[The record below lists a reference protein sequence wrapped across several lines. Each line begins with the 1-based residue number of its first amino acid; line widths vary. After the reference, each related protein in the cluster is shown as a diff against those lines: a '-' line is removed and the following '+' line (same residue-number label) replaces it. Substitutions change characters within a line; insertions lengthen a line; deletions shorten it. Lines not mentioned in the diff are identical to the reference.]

1 MLLYIELSGY
11 LRGILMKKLV
21 LIIFLVGFSR
31 VFPAFEVDVLGQ
43 LAASFGLPIAQ
54 SVYTANGTNFYS
66 TQQANTARLRV
77 KGSTEARLSGSV
89 QIGYQFP
96 MTNSLKGVGV
106 FCNIKI
112 EQFSM
117 GTSTN
122 DGKNFYKRE
131 GFNLGVGLTT
141 KFIFGSINSLVP
153 RDTIIGF
160 GLGAKV
166 LVAPKIDFV
175 GFPPPITPYVDLFVE
190 QRFFVARKLALVCG
204 INVGIDLM
212 IYQPADPYGY
222 ALFGHY
228 GAYMMFPA
236 YPSLSI
242 GLNIGLHFGN

>member
-1 MLLYIELSGY
+1 
-11 LRGILMKKLV
+11 MKKLV

-43 LAASFGLPIAQ
+43 LAASFGLPIPQA
-54 SVYTANGTNFYS
+54 VYTTNGINFYS
-66 TQQANTARLRV
+66 SPPQTGVARLRV

-96 MTNSLKGVGV
+96 KTNSLKGIGV

-112 EQFSM
+112 EQFSI

-122 DGKNFYKRE
+122 DGKSFNKRE
-131 GFNLGVGLTT
+131 GFNLGVGLAT

-160 GLGAKV
+160 GLGAKI

-190 QRFFVARKLALVCG
+190 QRFFVARKLALVGG

-212 IYQPADPYGY
+212 IYQPADGT
-222 ALFGHY
+222 ALFGGNY
-228 GAYMMFPA
+228 GAYMMFPV

>member
-1 MLLYIELSGY
+1 
-11 LRGILMKKLV
+11 MKKLV

-31 VFPAFEVDVLGQ
+31 VFAAFEVDVLGQ
-43 LAASFGLPIAQ
+43 LAASFGLPIPPQ
-54 SVYTANGTNFYS
+54 LVYITPNGFSPTNATGY
-66 TQQANTARLRV
+66 TRLRV

-96 MTNSLKGVGV
+96 KTNSLKGVGV

-122 DGKNFYKRE
+122 DGKNFYRRE

-212 IYQPADPYGY
+212 IYQPADPIGE
-222 ALFGHY
+222 ALFGGY
-228 GAYMMFPA
+228 GRFMTFPV

>member
-1 MLLYIELSGY
+1 
-11 LRGILMKKLV
+11 MKKLV

-31 VFPAFEVDVLGQ
+31 VFAAFEVDVLGQ
-43 LAASFGLPIAQ
+43 LAASFGVPIAQ
-54 SVYTANGTNFYS
+54 PFYTN
-66 TQQANTARLRV
+66 NTAPKTRTKF

-96 MTNSLKGVGV
+96 KTNSLKGVGV

-112 EQFSM
+112 EQFSI
-117 GTSTN
+117 GTSIDN
-122 DGKNFYKRE
+122 GKNFLKKE
-131 GFNLGVGLTT
+131 GFNLGIGLAT

-166 LVAPKIDFV
+166 LVAPKIEFSS
-175 GFPPPITPYVDLFVE
+175 PIPPITPYVDLFVE
-190 QRFFVARKLALVCG
+190 QRFFVARKLALVGG
-204 INVGIDLM
+204 INVGIDFM
-212 IYQPADPYGY
+212 IYQFSDDGT
-222 ALFGHY
+222 ALFGSY
-228 GAYMMFPA
+228 GPYMTA

>member
-1 MLLYIELSGY
+1 
-11 LRGILMKKLV
+11 MKKLV

-31 VFPAFEVDVLGQ
+31 VFAAFEVDVLGQ

-66 TQQANTARLRV
+66 TPQQANTARLRV

>member
-1 MLLYIELSGY
+1 
-11 LRGILMKKLV
+11 MKKLV

-31 VFPAFEVDVLGQ
+31 VFAAFEVDVLGQ
-43 LAASFGLPIAQ
+43 LAASFGVPIVQ
-54 SVYTANGTNFYS
+54 SVYTDGTNFYAS
-66 TQQANTARLRV
+66 ARANTRRLRV

-122 DGKNFYKRE
+122 DGKDFLKKE

-190 QRFFVARKLALVCG
+190 QRFFVARKLALVGG
-204 INVGIDLM
+204 INVGIDFM
-212 IYQPADPYGY
+212 IYQFSDPGT
-222 ALFGHY
+222 ALFGSY
-228 GAYMMFPA
+228 GPYITA
-236 YPSLSI
+236 YPTLSI

>member
-1 MLLYIELSGY
+1 M
-11 LRGILMKKLV
+11 MKKLV

-43 LAASFGLPIAQ
+43 LAASFGLPIANP
-54 SVYTANGTNFYS
+54 STNKI
-66 TQQANTARLRV
+66 R
-77 KGSTEARLSGSV
+77 GSTEARFSGSV

-96 MTNSLKGVGV
+96 KTNSLKGISV

-112 EQFSM
+112 EQWTIGIIYPAAES
-117 GTSTN
+117 N
-122 DGKNFYKRE
+122 KNVYKNE

-153 RDTIIGF
+153 RDTILGF

-166 LVAPKIDFV
+166 LVAPKIN
-175 GFPPPITPYVDLFVE
+175 FPSFIPVITPYVDLFVE
-190 QRFFVARKLALVCG
+190 QRFFVARKLALVGG

-212 IYQPADPYGY
+212 IHQFTDPYGTS
-222 ALFGHY
+222 LFGNY
-228 GAYMMFPA
+228 GTNMTA
-236 YPSLSI
+236 YPTLSI

>member
-1 MLLYIELSGY
+1 
-11 LRGILMKKLV
+11 MKKLV

-43 LAASFGLPIAQ
+43 LAASFGVPIAQ
-54 SVYTANGTNFYS
+54 PFYTNGSNRTKF
-66 TQQANTARLRV
+66 

-112 EQFSM
+112 EQFSI
-117 GTSTN
+117 GTSIDN
-122 DGKNFYKRE
+122 GKNFLKKE
-131 GFNLGVGLTT
+131 GFNLGVGLAT

-166 LVAPKIDFV
+166 LVPTKFDFPSPI
-175 GFPPPITPYVDLFVE
+175 PPVITPYVDLFVE
-190 QRFFVARKLALVCG
+190 QRFFVARKLALVGG
-204 INVGIDLM
+204 INVGIDFM
-212 IYQPADPYGY
+212 IYQFSDPGT
-222 ALFGHY
+222 ALFGSY
-228 GAYMMFPA
+228 GPYMTA
-236 YPSLSI
+236 YPTLSI

>member
-1 MLLYIELSGY
+1 
-11 LRGILMKKLV
+11 MKKLV

-43 LAASFGLPIAQ
+43 LAASFGLPMAGRF
-54 SVYTANGTNFYS
+54 YTDGSNVSA
-66 TQQANTARLRV
+66 TQRGNYTRGKV

-122 DGKNFYKRE
+122 DGKDFLKKE

-166 LVAPKIDFV
+166 LVAPKIEFSSPI
-175 GFPPPITPYVDLFVE
+175 PPPITPYVDLFVE
-190 QRFFVARKLALVCG
+190 QRFFVARKLALVGG
-204 INVGIDLM
+204 INVGIDFM
-212 IYQPADPYGY
+212 IYQFSDPGT
-222 ALFGHY
+222 ALFGSY
-228 GAYMMFPA
+228 GPYMTA
-236 YPSLSI
+236 YPTLSI

>member
-1 MLLYIELSGY
+1 
-11 LRGILMKKLV
+11 MKKLV

-43 LAASFGLPIAQ
+43 LAASFGLPMAGRF
-54 SVYTANGTNFYS
+54 YTDGSNVSATAEANMR
-66 TQQANTARLRV
+66 RLKV

-89 QIGYQFP
+89 QIGYQFHK
-96 MTNSLKGVGV
+96 TNSLKGIGV

-112 EQFSM
+112 EQFSI

-122 DGKNFYKRE
+122 DGKDFLKKE

-166 LVAPKIDFV
+166 LVSPKIEFSSPI
-175 GFPPPITPYVDLFVE
+175 PPPITPYVDLFVE
-190 QRFFVARKLALVCG
+190 QRFFVARKLALVGG
-204 INVGIDLM
+204 INVGIDFM
-212 IYQPADPYGY
+212 IYQFSDDGT
-222 ALFGHY
+222 ALFGSY
-228 GAYMMFPA
+228 GPYITA
-236 YPSLSI
+236 YPTLSI

>member
-1 MLLYIELSGY
+1 
-11 LRGILMKKLV
+11 MKKLV

-31 VFPAFEVDVLGQ
+31 VFAAFEVDVLGQ
-43 LAASFGLPIAQ
+43 LAASFGLPMADTFYR
-54 SVYTANGTNFYS
+54 SGTTLSATRGPNS
-66 TQQANTARLRV
+66 TRVRV

-96 MTNSLKGVGV
+96 KTNSLKGIGV

-122 DGKNFYKRE
+122 DGKSFNKRE
-131 GFNLGVGLTT
+131 GFNLGVGLAT

-166 LVAPKIDFV
+166 LVAPKIEFSYAI
-175 GFPPPITPYVDLFVE
+175 PPVITPYVDLFVE
-190 QRFFVARKLALVCG
+190 QRFFVARKLALVGG
-204 INVGIDLM
+204 INVGIDFM
-212 IYQPADPYGY
+212 IYQFNDPSGN
-222 ALFGHY
+222 ALFGDY
-228 GAYMMFPA
+228 GIFMMTFPV

>member
-1 MLLYIELSGY
+1 
-11 LRGILMKKLV
+11 MKKLV

-31 VFPAFEVDVLGQ
+31 VFAAFEVDVLGQ
-43 LAASFGLPIAQ
+43 LAASFGVPIAQ
-54 SVYTANGTNFYS
+54 PFYTNDSNRTKF
-66 TQQANTARLRV
+66 

-112 EQFSM
+112 EQFSI
-117 GTSTN
+117 GTSIDN
-122 DGKNFYKRE
+122 GKNFLKKE
-131 GFNLGVGLTT
+131 GFNLGVGLAT

-166 LVAPKIDFV
+166 LVPTKFDFPSPI
-175 GFPPPITPYVDLFVE
+175 PPVITPYVDLFVE
-190 QRFFVARKLALVCG
+190 QRFFVARKLALVGG
-204 INVGIDLM
+204 INVGIDFM
-212 IYQPADPYGY
+212 IYQFTDPGT
-222 ALFGHY
+222 ALFGSY
-228 GAYMMFPA
+228 GPYMTA
-236 YPSLSI
+236 YPTLSI

>member
-1 MLLYIELSGY
+1 
-11 LRGILMKKLV
+11 MKKLV

-31 VFPAFEVDVLGQ
+31 VFAAFEVDVLGQ
-43 LAASFGLPIAQ
+43 LAASFGVPIVQ
-54 SVYTANGTNFYS
+54 SVYTDGGNKFSATKTS
-66 TQQANTARLRV
+66 ANTRLKV
-77 KGSTEARLSGSV
+77 KGSTEARFSGSV

-96 MTNSLKGVGV
+96 KTNSLKGVGV

-122 DGKNFYKRE
+122 DGKNFLKKE

-166 LVAPKIDFV
+166 LVAPKIEFSSPI
-175 GFPPPITPYVDLFVE
+175 PPPITPYVDLFVE
-190 QRFFVARKLALVCG
+190 QRFFVARKLALVGG
-204 INVGIDLM
+204 INVGVDFM
-212 IYQPADPYGY
+212 IYQFSDDGT
-222 ALFGHY
+222 ALFGGY
-228 GAYMMFPA
+228 GPYMTA

>member
-1 MLLYIELSGY
+1 
-11 LRGILMKKLV
+11 MKKLV

-31 VFPAFEVDVLGQ
+31 VFAAFEVDVLGQ

-54 SVYTANGTNFYS
+54 SVYTANGTNFYA
-66 TQQANTARLRV
+66 TPRDNTYSKLRV

-96 MTNSLKGVGV
+96 KTNSLKGIGV

-122 DGKNFYKRE
+122 DGKNFLKRE
-131 GFNLGVGLTT
+131 GFNLGVGLAT

-212 IYQPADPYGY
+212 IYQPADPNGY

-228 GAYMMFPA
+228 GAYMIFPA

>member
-1 MLLYIELSGY
+1 
-11 LRGILMKKLV
+11 MKKLV

>member
-1 MLLYIELSGY
+1 
-11 LRGILMKKLV
+11 MKKLV

-31 VFPAFEVDVLGQ
+31 VFAAFEVDVLGQ
-43 LAASFGLPIAQ
+43 LAASFGLPMPQA
-54 SVYTANGTNFYS
+54 VYTADGTNFYARPP
-66 TQQANTARLRV
+66 ANGTRLRV

-96 MTNSLKGVGV
+96 MTNSLKGIGV

-131 GFNLGVGLTT
+131 GFNLGVGITS

-166 LVAPKIDFV
+166 LVAPKIDF
-175 GFPPPITPYVDLFVE
+175 GFPPPITPYIDLFVE

-212 IYQPADPYGY
+212 IYQPADPNGY

-228 GAYMMFPA
+228 GAFMIFPA

>member
-1 MLLYIELSGY
+1 
-11 LRGILMKKLV
+11 MKKLV

-43 LAASFGLPIAQ
+43 LAASFGLPMAGRF
-54 SVYTANGTNFYS
+54 YTDGSNVSA
-66 TQQANTARLRV
+66 TQRGNYTRGKV

-131 GFNLGVGLTT
+131 GFNLGVGIAT

>member
-1 MLLYIELSGY
+1 
-11 LRGILMKKLV
+11 MKKLV

-204 INVGIDLM
+204 INVGIDFM
-212 IYQPADPYGY
+212 IHQFTDPGTSLFGPYGTN
-222 ALFGHY
+222 
-228 GAYMMFPA
+228 MTA

>member
-1 MLLYIELSGY
+1 
-11 LRGILMKKLV
+11 MKKLV

-43 LAASFGLPIAQ
+43 LAASFGLPMANPFYMDTTTGNLYAQ
-54 SVYTANGTNFYS
+54 QVRG
-66 TQQANTARLRV
+66 NTRTKLKV

-96 MTNSLKGVGV
+96 KTNSLKGIGV

-122 DGKNFYKRE
+122 DGKNFLKKE
-131 GFNLGVGLTT
+131 GFNLGVGLAT

-212 IYQPADPYGY
+212 IYQPADPYGE
-222 ALFGHY
+222 ALFGGY
-228 GAYMMFPA
+228 GRFMIFPA

>member
-1 MLLYIELSGY
+1 
-11 LRGILMKKLV
+11 MKKLV

-66 TQQANTARLRV
+66 TQRANMARLRV

>member
-1 MLLYIELSGY
+1 
-11 LRGILMKKLV
+11 MKKLV

-222 ALFGHY
+222 ALFGYY

>member
-1 MLLYIELSGY
+1 
-11 LRGILMKKLV
+11 MKKLV

-31 VFPAFEVDVLGQ
+31 VFAAFEVDVLGQ
-43 LAASFGLPIAQ
+43 LAASFGVPIVQ
-54 SVYTANGTNFYS
+54 SVYTDGTNFYAS
-66 TQQANTARLRV
+66 ARANTRRLRV

-112 EQFSM
+112 EQFSI
-117 GTSTN
+117 GTSIDN
-122 DGKNFYKRE
+122 GKNFLKKE
-131 GFNLGVGLTT
+131 GFNLGVGLAT

-166 LVAPKIDFV
+166 LVPTKFDFPSPI
-175 GFPPPITPYVDLFVE
+175 PPVITPYVDLFVE
-190 QRFFVARKLALVCG
+190 QRFFVARKLALVGG

-212 IYQPADPYGY
+212 IHQFTDPYGTS
-222 ALFGHY
+222 LFGDY
-228 GAYMMFPA
+228 GTNMTA

>member
-1 MLLYIELSGY
+1 
-11 LRGILMKKLV
+11 MKKLV

-43 LAASFGLPIAQ
+43 LAASFGVPIAQ
-54 SVYTANGTNFYS
+54 PFYT
-66 TQQANTARLRV
+66 NTRDSKTTKF

-96 MTNSLKGVGV
+96 KTNSLKGVGV

-112 EQFSM
+112 EQFSI
-117 GTSTN
+117 GTSIDN
-122 DGKNFYKRE
+122 GKNFLKKE
-131 GFNLGVGLTT
+131 GFNLGVGLAT

-166 LVAPKIDFV
+166 LVPTKFDFPSPI
-175 GFPPPITPYVDLFVE
+175 PPVITPYVDLFVE
-190 QRFFVARKLALVCG
+190 QRFFVARKLALVGG
-204 INVGIDLM
+204 INVGIDFM
-212 IYQPADPYGY
+212 IYQFTDDGTS
-222 ALFGHY
+222 LFGTY
-228 GAYMMFPA
+228 GPYMTA
-236 YPSLSI
+236 YPTLSI

>member
-1 MLLYIELSGY
+1 
-11 LRGILMKKLV
+11 MKKLV

-43 LAASFGLPIAQ
+43 LAASFGVPMADKFYRNGNNLSATPTTTST
-54 SVYTANGTNFYS
+54 SVK
-66 TQQANTARLRV
+66 V
-77 KGSTEARLSGSV
+77 KGSTEARFSGSV

-131 GFNLGVGLTT
+131 GFNLGIGLTS

-166 LVAPKIDFV
+166 LVAPKIEFDFSI
-175 GFPPPITPYVDLFVE
+175 PPPITPYVDLFVE

-212 IYQPADPYGY
+212 IYQFNDPYGR
-222 ALFGHY
+222 ALFGDY
-228 GAYMMFPA
+228 GIFMMTFPV

>member
-1 MLLYIELSGY
+1 
-11 LRGILMKKLV
+11 MKKLV

-43 LAASFGLPIAQ
+43 LAASFGLPIPQA
-54 SVYTANGTNFYS
+54 VYTSNGTNFYS
-66 TQQANTARLRV
+66 TPTQTGVARLRV

-96 MTNSLKGVGV
+96 KTNSLKGIGV

-112 EQFSM
+112 EQFSI

-122 DGKNFYKRE
+122 DGKSFNKRE
-131 GFNLGVGLTT
+131 GFNLGVGIAT

-190 QRFFVARKLALVCG
+190 QRFFVARKLALVGG

-212 IYQPADPYGY
+212 IYQPADGT
-222 ALFGHY
+222 ALFGGNY
-228 GAYMMFPA
+228 GAYMMFPV

>member
-1 MLLYIELSGY
+1 
-11 LRGILMKKLV
+11 MKKLV

-43 LAASFGLPIAQ
+43 LAASFGLPMAGRFYTDGSNV
-54 SVYTANGTNFYS
+54 SVTQRSGYTRG
-66 TQQANTARLRV
+66 RV
-77 KGSTEARLSGSV
+77 KGSTEARFGGSV
-89 QIGYQFP
+89 QIGYQFS
-96 MTNSLKGVGV
+96 MTNSLKGIGV

-131 GFNLGVGLTT
+131 GFNLGVGLAT

-166 LVAPKIDFV
+166 LVAPKIDFSSPI
-175 GFPPPITPYVDLFVE
+175 PPPITPYVDLFVE
-190 QRFFVARKLALVCG
+190 QRFFVARKLALVGG

-212 IYQPADPYGY
+212 IYYPADPYGY
-222 ALFGHY
+222 ALFGNY
-228 GAYMMFPA
+228 GAIMTFPV

>member
-1 MLLYIELSGY
+1 
-11 LRGILMKKLV
+11 MKKLV

-66 TQQANTARLRV
+66 TQQANMARLRV

>member
-1 MLLYIELSGY
+1 
-11 LRGILMKKLV
+11 MKKLV

-190 QRFFVARKLALVCG
+190 QRFFVSRKLALVCG

>member
-1 MLLYIELSGY
+1 
-11 LRGILMKKLV
+11 MKKLV

-31 VFPAFEVDVLGQ
+31 VFAAFEVDVLGQ

-54 SVYTANGTNFYS
+54 SVYTDNGTNFYA
-66 TQQANTARLRV
+66 QQGNNRTRVRV

-96 MTNSLKGVGV
+96 KTNSLKGIGV

-122 DGKNFYKRE
+122 DGKNFLKRE
-131 GFNLGVGLTT
+131 GFNLGVGLAT

-212 IYQPADPYGY
+212 IYQPADPNGY

-228 GAYMMFPA
+228 GAIMIFPA

>member
-43 LAASFGLPIAQ
+43 LAASFGVPIAQ
-54 SVYTANGTNFYS
+54 PFYTNGSNRTKF
-66 TQQANTARLRV
+66 

-112 EQFSM
+112 EQFSI
-117 GTSTN
+117 GTSIDN
-122 DGKNFYKRE
+122 GKNFLKKE
-131 GFNLGVGLTT
+131 GFNLGVGLAT

-166 LVAPKIDFV
+166 LVPTKFDFPSPI
-175 GFPPPITPYVDLFVE
+175 PPVITPYVDLFVE
-190 QRFFVARKLALVCG
+190 QRFFVARKLALVGG
-204 INVGIDLM
+204 INVGIDFM
-212 IYQPADPYGY
+212 IYQFSDPGT
-222 ALFGHY
+222 ALFGSY
-228 GAYMMFPA
+228 GPYMTA
-236 YPSLSI
+236 YPTLSI

>member
-1 MLLYIELSGY
+1 
-11 LRGILMKKLV
+11 MKKLV

-31 VFPAFEVDVLGQ
+31 VFAAFEVDVLGQ
-43 LAASFGLPIAQ
+43 LAASFGLPMPQA
-54 SVYTANGTNFYS
+54 VYTKDGTNFYARP
-66 TQQANTARLRV
+66 QADMTRLRV

-96 MTNSLKGVGV
+96 MTNSLKGIGV

-122 DGKNFYKRE
+122 DGKSFNKRE
-131 GFNLGVGLTT
+131 GFNLGVGLAT

-166 LVAPKIDFV
+166 LVAPKIDF
-175 GFPPPITPYVDLFVE
+175 GFPPPITPYIDLFVE

-212 IYQPADPYGY
+212 IYQPADPNGY

-228 GAYMMFPA
+228 GAFMIFPA

>member
-1 MLLYIELSGY
+1 M
-11 LRGILMKKLV
+11 MKKLV

-31 VFPAFEVDVLGQ
+31 VFAAFEVDVLGQ
-43 LAASFGLPIAQ
+43 LAASFGVPIAQ
-54 SVYTANGTNFYS
+54 PFYTNGSNRTKF
-66 TQQANTARLRV
+66 

-112 EQFSM
+112 EQFSI
-117 GTSTN
+117 GTSIDN
-122 DGKNFYKRE
+122 GKNFLKKE
-131 GFNLGVGLTT
+131 GFNLGVGLAT

-166 LVAPKIDFV
+166 LVPTKFDFPSPI
-175 GFPPPITPYVDLFVE
+175 PPVITPYVDLFVE
-190 QRFFVARKLALVCG
+190 QRFFVARKLALVGG
-204 INVGIDLM
+204 INVGIDFM
-212 IYQPADPYGY
+212 IYQFTDDGTS
-222 ALFGHY
+222 LFGTY
-228 GAYMMFPA
+228 GPYMTA
-236 YPSLSI
+236 YPTLSI

>member
-1 MLLYIELSGY
+1 
-11 LRGILMKKLV
+11 MKKLV

-31 VFPAFEVDVLGQ
+31 VFAAFEVDVLGQ
-43 LAASFGLPIAQ
+43 LAASFGVPIVQ
-54 SVYTANGTNFYS
+54 SVYTDGSNFYATPRS
-66 TQQANTARLRV
+66 GQTLRRLKV

-96 MTNSLKGVGV
+96 KTNSLKGVGV

-122 DGKNFYKRE
+122 DGKDFLKKE

-166 LVAPKIDFV
+166 LVPTKFDFPSPI
-175 GFPPPITPYVDLFVE
+175 PPVITPYVDLFVE
-190 QRFFVARKLALVCG
+190 QRFFVARKLALVGG
-204 INVGIDLM
+204 INVGIDFM
-212 IYQPADPYGY
+212 IHQFTDPYGTS
-222 ALFGHY
+222 LFGTY
-228 GAYMMFPA
+228 GAYMTA
-236 YPSLSI
+236 YPTLSI

>member
-1 MLLYIELSGY
+1 
-11 LRGILMKKLV
+11 MKKLV

-43 LAASFGLPIAQ
+43 LAASFGVPIVQ
-54 SVYTANGTNFYS
+54 SVYTDGTNKFSATPS
-66 TQQANTARLRV
+66 TTMTRRLKV
-77 KGSTEARLSGSV
+77 KGSTEARFSGSV

-96 MTNSLKGVGV
+96 KTNSLKGIGV

-117 GTSTN
+117 GTSID
-122 DGKNFYKRE
+122 DGKNFLKKE
-131 GFNLGVGLTT
+131 GFNLGVGLAT

-166 LVAPKIDFV
+166 LVAPKIEFSSPI
-175 GFPPPITPYVDLFVE
+175 PPPITPYVDLFVE
-190 QRFFVARKLALVCG
+190 QRFFVARKLALVGG
-204 INVGIDLM
+204 INVGIDFM
-212 IYQPADPYGY
+212 IYQFSDPGT
-222 ALFGHY
+222 ALFGSY
-228 GAYMMFPA
+228 GPYMTA
-236 YPSLSI
+236 YPTLSI

>member
-1 MLLYIELSGY
+1 
-11 LRGILMKKLV
+11 MKKLV

-66 TQQANTARLRV
+66 TQQANMARLRV

-122 DGKNFYKRE
+122 DGKNFLKKE